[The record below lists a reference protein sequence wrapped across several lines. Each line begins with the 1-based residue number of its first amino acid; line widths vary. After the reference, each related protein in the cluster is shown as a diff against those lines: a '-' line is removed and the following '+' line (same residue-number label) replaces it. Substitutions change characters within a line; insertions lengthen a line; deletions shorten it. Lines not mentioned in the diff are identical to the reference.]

1 MEGDLFKK
9 MKTTFNL
16 SFDLY
21 QDFKENAYTKRGEKR
36 SCQIKKLFFNYL

>member
-1 MEGDLFKK
+1 MVRDFFNK

-21 QDFKENAYTKRGEKR
+21 QDFKQNAYLVYAFC
-36 SCQIKKLFFNYL
+36 CQIKKLFYNYL